1 MINNGEKEEDVRKY
15 VDGLSVDAMAR
26 WICLI
31 RGIRAVFNKLDD
43 LNEDIDESLK
53 NKRFFNRVER
63 CINAYVEEQ
72 FLTVKTDI
80 EIDHQKLVDTFD
92 MEEDEDV

>member
-1 MINNGEKEEDVRKY
+1 MINNDEKEDDVREY

-31 RGIRAVFNKLDD
+31 RGIRTVFNKLDD
-43 LNEDIDESLK
+43 LNEDIEESLK